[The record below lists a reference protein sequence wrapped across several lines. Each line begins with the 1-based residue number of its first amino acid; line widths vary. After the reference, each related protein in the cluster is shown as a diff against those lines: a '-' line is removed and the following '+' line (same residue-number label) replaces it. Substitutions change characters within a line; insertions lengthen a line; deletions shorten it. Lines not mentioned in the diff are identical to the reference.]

1 LTLEYRKLDRSRN
14 SLTFGSLQ
22 QRDMVPS
29 PNCFTA
35 GQPPN
40 RLEVIIQ
47 ASTHALHTDRINLS
61 PFTKDFR
68 VWGALNENQLIS
80 LRLPSG
86 GFSTL
91 SGHSL
96 LLVPNGL
103 ATPSASRMYTGRWSV
118 TRPSEMSYLLLSAK
132 CSGWPGCE
140 PLLSRVGALYSHS
153 HQKAYKSRP
162 GERLRV
168 PATWPFS

>member
-1 LTLEYRKLDRSRN
+1 MWPQTQK
-14 SLTFGSLQ
+14 G
-22 QRDMVPS
+22 
-29 PNCFTA
+29 FTA
-35 GQPPN
+35 GQPVN

-91 SGHSL
+91 
-96 LLVPNGL
+96 VW
-103 ATPSASRMYTGRWSV
+103 T
-118 TRPSEMSYLLLSAK
+118 
-132 CSGWPGCE
+132 
-140 PLLSRVGALYSHS
+140 
-153 HQKAYKSRP
+153 
-162 GERLRV
+162 
-168 PATWPFS
+168 

>member
-1 LTLEYRKLDRSRN
+1 MAQN
-14 SLTFGSLQ
+14 
-22 QRDMVPS
+22 

-35 GQPPN
+35 GQPGN

-47 ASTHALHTDRINLS
+47 ASTHVLHTDRINLS

-91 SGHSL
+91 EW
-96 LLVPNGL
+96 
-103 ATPSASRMYTGRWSV
+103 T
-118 TRPSEMSYLLLSAK
+118 
-132 CSGWPGCE
+132 
-140 PLLSRVGALYSHS
+140 
-153 HQKAYKSRP
+153 
-162 GERLRV
+162 
-168 PATWPFS
+168 